1 MANGNMQ
8 GMGMMAPPAQPMQE
22 QASMP
27 VVDMNSFQQS
37 FSNLSDESN
46 KVLEQHLTQPLKKVF
61 AELFGQEVVQVMKDI
76 GPTEATVNVPVTTI
90 VAVYPAATIE
100 ESIQMMG
107 QDFAS
112 KAQQNIPNSPQGGLG
127 GGPMMDS
134 PQTNVPPGPMPK
146 GII

>member
-1 MANGNMQ
+1 
-8 GMGMMAPPAQPMQE
+8 MQE

-46 KVLEQHLTQPLKKVF
+46 KVLEQHLTPPLKKVF

-100 ESIQMMG
+100 ESILSG
-107 QDFAS
+107 TSVSF
-112 KAQQNIPNSPQGGLG
+112 
-127 GGPMMDS
+127 
-134 PQTNVPPGPMPK
+134 
-146 GII
+146 

>member
-46 KVLEQHLTQPLKKVF
+46 KVLEQHLTPPLKKPLLISLVSFFRTFPVF
-61 AELFGQEVVQVMKDI
+61 
-76 GPTEATVNVPVTTI
+76 
-90 VAVYPAATIE
+90 
-100 ESIQMMG
+100 
-107 QDFAS
+107 
-112 KAQQNIPNSPQGGLG
+112 
-127 GGPMMDS
+127 
-134 PQTNVPPGPMPK
+134 
-146 GII
+146 

>member
-46 KVLEQHLTQPLKKVF
+46 KVLEQHLTPPLKKVF
-61 AELFGQEVVQVMKDI
+61 AELFNCSELKSTDW
-76 GPTEATVNVPVTTI
+76 
-90 VAVYPAATIE
+90 YKAAKLSIE
-100 ESIQMMG
+100 IR
-107 QDFAS
+107 
-112 KAQQNIPNSPQGGLG
+112 LL
-127 GGPMMDS
+127 
-134 PQTNVPPGPMPK
+134 V
-146 GII
+146 